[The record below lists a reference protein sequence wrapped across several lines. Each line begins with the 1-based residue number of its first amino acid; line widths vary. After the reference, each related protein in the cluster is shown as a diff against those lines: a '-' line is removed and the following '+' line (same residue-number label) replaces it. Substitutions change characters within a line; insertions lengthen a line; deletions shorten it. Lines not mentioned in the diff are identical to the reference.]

1 MFFLLKKK
9 NHQNQK
15 YDSYL
20 HRYFL
25 VTCCFGKLR
34 LMSKQKRKAEDEK
47 VPMRY
52 WLVELTLT
60 SGRVRT
66 VYVKARYQADAYQK
80 ADYYASLASNEKLF
94 DLATKNFK
102 LLP

>member
-1 MFFLLKKK
+1 MDTKKA
-9 NHQNQK
+9 
-15 YDSYL
+15 
-20 HRYFL
+20 
-25 VTCCFGKLR
+25 
-34 LMSKQKRKAEDEK
+34 KAESK
-47 VPMRY
+47 KPPMKY

-66 VYVKARYQADAYQK
+66 FYVKARFQHDAYEK

-94 DLATKNFK
+94 DLATGKFR

>member
-1 MFFLLKKK
+1 MVNNKKK
-9 NHQNQK
+9 
-15 YDSYL
+15 
-20 HRYFL
+20 
-25 VTCCFGKLR
+25 T
-34 LMSKQKRKAEDEK
+34 EK
-47 VPMRY
+47 PPMKY

-66 VYVKARYQADAYQK
+66 FYVKARFQQDAYEK